1 MLAMAWT
8 LKAFRQ
14 GRRASQSFS
23 TALRPLSPL
32 AQLSQLAALVALIES
47 RHATMQIQARST
59 LDPLGLLQRLAYF
72 AIHLD
77 PMARPQ
83 LHLVRRWSHRATR
96 SPVWAVLVLGALVA
110 IVRAVALAVLAL
122 GLCVQPPPCWL
133 VLFAWSWL
141 FREDICVLSSERT
154 KVSCRAH
161 SLESP
166 LLGSQE
172 HFPRASALAARADHG
187 EQRRR

>member
-1 MLAMAWT
+1 
-8 LKAFRQ
+8 
-14 GRRASQSFS
+14 
-23 TALRPLSPL
+23 
-32 AQLSQLAALVALIES
+32 
-47 RHATMQIQARST
+47 
-59 LDPLGLLQRLAYF
+59 
-72 AIHLD
+72 
-77 PMARPQ
+77 MAR
-83 LHLVRRWSHRATR
+83 LTLCLVRLWLHPAIR

-122 GLCVQPPPCWL
+122 GLCVQPPPRWL

-154 KVSCRAH
+154 FLSCRTH

-172 HFPRASALAARADHG
+172 RFPRASAFAARADHG